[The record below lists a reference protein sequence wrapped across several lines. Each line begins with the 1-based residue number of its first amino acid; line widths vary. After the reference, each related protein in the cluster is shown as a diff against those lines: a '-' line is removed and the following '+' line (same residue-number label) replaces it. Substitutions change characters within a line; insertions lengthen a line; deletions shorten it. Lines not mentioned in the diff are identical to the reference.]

1 MKFKLESLEKFHLK
15 IIGLI
20 IIIVIFSVIYL
31 LLDSSHFQ
39 GINPLQDKIKDQ
51 IVEKEIRNDGIE
63 PYQNYGKQQ
72 IEKNVKEVVKED
84 EKKIENPSSLQL
96 LFDRLYFSTITACLL
111 GYGDIYPATN
121 TTKFLAA
128 FQSFL
133 TVCLILY

>member
-1 MKFKLESLEKFHLK
+1 MKFKIDSLEKFHQK

-20 IIIVIFSVIYL
+20 LIIVSFSIIYL

-39 GINPLQDKIKDQ
+39 GINPLQDKIKDN
-51 IVEKEIRNDGIE
+51 IIEEEINDGIE
-63 PYQNYGKQQ
+63 QYQNYQKQQ
-72 IEKNVKEVVKED
+72 LEKNVKEVVKED
-84 EKKIENPSSLQL
+84 EKKINNPSSLQL

-111 GYGDIYPATN
+111 GYGDIYPTTN

>member
-1 MKFKLESLEKFHLK
+1 MKFKIDSLEKFHLK

-20 IIIVIFSVIYL
+20 VIIVLFSIIYL
-31 LLDSSHFQ
+31 LLDSTHFQ
-39 GINPLQDKIKDQ
+39 GINPIQDKIKDN
-51 IVEKEIRNDGIE
+51 IVENEINNGIE
-63 PYQNYGKQQ
+63 SYKNYQKQQ
-72 IEKNVKEVVKED
+72 LEKNVKEVVKDDED
-84 EKKIENPSSLQL
+84 KIDNPSSLQL

>member
-1 MKFKLESLEKFHLK
+1 MKFKIDSLEKFHQK

-20 IIIVIFSVIYL
+20 LIIVSFSIIYL

-39 GINPLQDKIKDQ
+39 GINPLQDKIKDN
-51 IVEKEIRNDGIE
+51 IVEEEINDGIE
-63 PYQNYGKQQ
+63 QYQNYQKQQ
-72 IEKNVKEVVKED
+72 LEKNVKEVVKED
-84 EKKIENPSSLQL
+84 EKKINNPSSLQL

>member
-1 MKFKLESLEKFHLK
+1 MKFKIDSLEKFHQK

-20 IIIVIFSVIYL
+20 LIIVSFSIIYL

-39 GINPLQDKIKDQ
+39 GINPLQDKIKDK
-51 IVEKEIRNDGIE
+51 IVEEEINNGIE
-63 PYQNYGKQQ
+63 QYQNYQKQQ
-72 IEKNVKEVVKED
+72 LEKNVKQVVKDD
-84 EKKIENPSSLQL
+84 ENKIDNPSSLQL

>member
-1 MKFKLESLEKFHLK
+1 MKFKIDSLEKFHQK

-20 IIIVIFSVIYL
+20 LIIVSFSIIYL

-39 GINPLQDKIKDQ
+39 GIKPLQDKIKDK
-51 IVEKEIRNDGIE
+51 IVEEEINNGIE
-63 PYQNYGKQQ
+63 QYQNYQKQQ
-72 IEKNVKEVVKED
+72 LEKNVKQVVKDD
-84 EKKIENPSSLQL
+84 ENKIDNPSSLQL